1 MKVKYLFPL
10 FLIALL
16 LFSFGCTNNTTT
28 KETSTTP
35 SSTVGVIYYEYNIN
49 GKQLNEVRLLEGEQ
63 AQINIKLKNVGEYP
77 LKNISLKFVSCLN
90 PVVSN
95 NNLQKLSP
103 GSTSYLSFTI
113 YNNLSLQSQEI
124 TCPSIVRVYFN
135 YVTHSYDDIAFVGKD
150 YTGPQPNT
158 IQYTDS
164 ELLSVSYDLPKV
176 VRLINKDANVSG
188 RIIIKNIGNG
198 IVDYPT
204 IGFSNEVK
212 EISIS
217 VPNGIKIY
225 EIGGMDV
232 NKVAKIVE
240 KDNRTIYNIIS
251 TDLNEN
257 QRELLTKLAV
267 GGNNPG
273 VAYIPIKLGLVNSVP
288 NDGSK
293 IYRIYVT
300 VYYGYSYDLFKFNLR
315 LVGS

>member
-1 MKVKYLFPL
+1 MKVKHLFPL
-10 FLIALL
+10 FLVILL
-16 LFSFGCTNNTTT
+16 LFSFGCTNNNST
-28 KETSTTP
+28 KSTSTP
-35 SSTVGVIYYEYNIN
+35 SNTIGILYYEYNIN

-63 AQINIKLKNVGEYP
+63 AQVNVKLKNVGRYQINN
-77 LKNISLKFVSCLN
+77 LSLKFISCIN
-90 PVVSN
+90 PIIANDQYS
-95 NNLQKLSP
+95 KLLP
-103 GSTSYLSFTI
+103 QDTAYLSFTI
-113 YNNLSLQSQEI
+113 YNNLSLQSQEL

-158 IQYTDS
+158 LQYTDS
-164 ELLSVSYDLPKV
+164 ELLSVNYDLPKV
-176 VRLINKDANVSG
+176 VRLIDDNANVSG
-188 RIIIKNIGNG
+188 RIIIKNVGNG
-198 IVDYPT
+198 IIDYPT

-212 EISIS
+212 QISIS
-217 VPNGIKIY
+217 VPKGIKIY
-225 EIGGMDV
+225 EIGGIDI

-251 TDLNEN
+251 VNLNED

-273 VAYIPIKLGLVNSVP
+273 VAYIPIKLGLVDSVP

-300 VYYGYSYDLFKFNLR
+300 VYYGYSYDLFKFNLK